1 MDNGKYSD
9 ELCDILCRMD
19 KIETLLKTLNLAL
32 FENNDFKIQD
42 CQNMCLIIQENFHD
56 VKLKT
61 SALENSL
68 NKIVL

>member
-32 FENNDFKIQD
+32 FENTDFKIQD
-42 CQNMCLIIQENFHD
+42 CQNMCLIVQENFHD
-56 VKLKT
+56 LKLKT

>member
-32 FENNDFKIQD
+32 FENTDFKIQD
-42 CQNMCLIIQENFHD
+42 CQNMCLIVQENFHD
-56 VKLKT
+56 LKLKT

-68 NKIVL
+68 NKFVL

>member
-1 MDNGKYSD
+1 MDNRKYSD
-9 ELCDILCRMD
+9 ELCDILSRMD

-32 FENNDFKIQD
+32 FENTDFKIQD
-42 CQNMCLIIQENFHD
+42 CQNMCLIVQENFHD
-56 VKLKT
+56 LKLKT